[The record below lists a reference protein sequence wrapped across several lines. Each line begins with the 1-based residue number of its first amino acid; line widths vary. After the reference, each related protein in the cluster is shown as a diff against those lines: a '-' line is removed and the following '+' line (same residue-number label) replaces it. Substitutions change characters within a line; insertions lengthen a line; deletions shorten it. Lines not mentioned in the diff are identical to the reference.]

1 MPAYGTGNQ
10 PAAAVPSGGAA
21 GFGTFNLPNFVGEL
35 FKLSPL
41 ETPLLSMIGGMS
53 GGMQIGAP
61 LFTWQ
66 DTLHR
71 APALTA
77 TDRSAIEGDDATF
90 QAQSRSERVNV
101 AEIFQYG
108 VELTY
113 TKQAA
118 TGLLGTAGGA
128 GDTTPAIEAEN
139 ILGTQPVMDEMAW
152 QLQIK
157 LEQCA
162 LDIEISFLTGTLA
175 YPNDG
180 TARQTQ
186 GIVGAITDITQDTD
200 VAADWST
207 AAPAV
212 ITGKQMINETALALY
227 DNGAPL
233 SSNYVVMVGGASKLL
248 ISTDFQEGNGN
259 ISPRSYNVFG
269 VNVTD
274 IETDFGKFPI
284 ALNRHLA
291 AETVL
296 FLNLDVMAP
305 CFLPI
310 PGKGHFFLEP
320 LAKSG
325 SYDRQQLYGEIGLK
339 YGPQGWHASV
349 VNFDGV
355 TASA

>member
-1 MPAYGTGNQ
+1 MAAYGIGNQ
-10 PAAAVPSGGAA
+10 PVAAIPTGGAA
-21 GFGTFNLPNFVGEL
+21 GHGTFNLPNFVGEL

-41 ETPLLSMIGGMS
+41 DSPLLSMIGGMS
-53 GGMQIGAP
+53 GGKAVGAP

-77 TDRSAIEGDDATF
+77 TDRTAIEGDDAKY

-101 AEIFQYG
+101 LEIFQYG

-118 TGLLGTAGGA
+118 TGLLGSAGGA
-128 GDTTPAIEAEN
+128 GDTTPATEAEN
-139 ILGTQPVMDEMAW
+139 ILGTQPVQNEMAW

-157 LEQCA
+157 LEQAA
-162 LDIEISFLTGTLA
+162 LDCEVSFLTGTLA

-186 GIVGAITDITQDTD
+186 GIVGAISDIAKDTD
-200 VAADWST
+200 AAADWTT

-212 ITGKQMINETALALY
+212 IAGKQMVDEVATALY
-227 DNGAPL
+227 VNGAPMR
-233 SSNYVVMVGGASKLL
+233 NMVLMCGAAAKLL
-248 ISTDFQEGNGN
+248 ISGDYQAANGN
-259 ISPRSYNVFG
+259 IAPRSYNRFG
-269 VNVTD
+269 VNITD
-274 IETDFGKFPI
+274 IETDVAGVLPVV
-284 ALNRHLA
+284 LNRHLN

-296 FLNLDVMAP
+296 FLELDVMMP

-320 LAKSG
+320 LSKSG
-325 SYDRQQLYGEIGLK
+325 SYDRQQLYGEVGLN